1 MSLAVVSVG
10 VATPQISLRNDTEWC
25 FIRLSTGAVVPMN
38 GRGRFPVDR
47 RRCGE
52 KKGVDLDLID
62 ALNDAD
68 GFLEHT
74 TPPAPLPLPIC
85 DERVSAAPLRRAS

>member
-1 MSLAVVSVG
+1 MGAAAFRSTADVV
-10 VATPQISLRNDTEWC
+10 EK
-25 FIRLSTGAVVPMN
+25 
-38 GRGRFPVDR
+38 
-47 RRCGE
+47 